1 MKSCI
6 NVSFTVEEALN
17 IVKSFG
23 WGEIHDKVTKAIVAA
38 CENND
43 SRKFILTVYSIP
55 EGKFVSSVKA
65 LKECMNW
72 SLIDAKHWM
81 DVVRGVAHDGPN
93 GSTYYADSKPNMLT
107 IDDELI
113 ANTLFKKWGELG
125 VDVIKQRA

>member
-17 IVKSFG
+17 LIKSLEY
-23 WGEIHDKVTKAIVAA
+23 GEIHDKVTQAIVAA

-55 EGKFVSSVKA
+55 EGKYVSSVKA
-65 LKECMNW
+65 LRDCMNW

-81 DVVRGVAHDGPN
+81 DVVRGKAKDGPD
-93 GSTYYADSKPNMLT
+93 GSYSYDGGVPNTLT

-125 VDVIKQRA
+125 VDVIKRRV